1 MNCCLPWVDFPGK
14 KVGVLVGFVLQWA
27 PELGAKGQAD
37 IGKGSLGMFLASKQ
51 KVKRRVGDDE
61 ILVRVVAI
69 RGARDREA
77 GGGSPRDKGE
87 RRPGCPE

>member
-1 MNCCLPWVDFPGK
+1 M
-14 KVGVLVGFVLQWA
+14 
-27 PELGAKGQAD
+27 GAKGQAD

-77 GGGSPRDKGE
+77 GGVSE
-87 RRPGCPE
+87 R